1 MASYFNYING
11 EWVKSKSKKTFKSTN
26 PANTSKTVGTVQL
39 SSKEDV
45 NAAVK
50 AAKHAFNP
58 WRLTP
63 APVRAHYL
71 IKAAQ
76 LLEKRK
82 KRLGELVTS
91 EMGKVIA
98 EGLGDVQEAIDMAY
112 YMAGEGR
119 RMFGQTT
126 HSELP
131 NKDMKSIREP
141 IGVFGII
148 TPWNFPIAI
157 PSWKIL
163 PALITGNTVVFKPSS
178 ETPICAIEFV
188 KALDEAGLPKG
199 VLNLVTGSGSEVG
212 DPLIKHPDVT
222 GVSFTGSCGV
232 GFAIEA
238 LCGGLHKPVATE
250 MGGKNGILVMDDA
263 DLKLAVH
270 GAIWGGFGT
279 TGQRCTAASR
289 VILHKSI
296 ADDFTELFLKSTKA
310 LKIGDGLLKGTDMGP
325 LVNEA
330 ARKKVEEYVG
340 IGMKEGATLL
350 TGGKVCKAREY
361 AKGWF
366 FEPTIFADTTPKMR
380 IAQEEIFGPVVCLLE
395 CKDLEEGIH
404 LINNTKFGLSNSIYT
419 AGVNNSAI
427 AERDI
432 QSGLVYINA
441 STIGSEVHL
450 PFGGFKNTG
459 LGHKEAGG
467 IGGAI
472 DVYTRVKV
480 VYRDFSGTLQRAQLD
495 TEELAKDVE

>member
-11 EWVKSKSKKTFKSTN
+11 KWVKAKSGKTFKSTN
-26 PANTSKTVGTVQL
+26 PANGKTIGTVPL

-50 AAKHAFNP
+50 AAKSAFNP

-71 IKAAQ
+71 VKAAQ
-76 LLEKRK
+76 NLEKQKR
-82 KRLGELVTS
+82 RLGELVTS

-98 EGLGDVQEAIDMAY
+98 EGLGDVQEAIDMAL

-157 PSWKIL
+157 PSWKIF
-163 PALITGNTVVFKPSS
+163 PALIAGNTVVFKPSS
-178 ETPICAIEFV
+178 ETPVCAIEFV
-188 KALDEAGLPKG
+188 KALHDAGLPKG
-199 VLNLVTGSGSEVG
+199 VLNLVTGSGREIG
-212 DPLIKHPDVT
+212 NPLVKHPDVT
-222 GVSFTGSCGV
+222 GVSFTGSCDV
-232 GFAIEA
+232 GFGIEEM
-238 LCGGLHKPVATE
+238 CGRLHKQVATE

-289 VILHKSI
+289 VVLHKSI
-296 ADDFTELFLKSTKA
+296 ADDFTELFVKRAKSLK
-310 LKIGDGLLKGTDMGP
+310 LGDGLLKKTDMGP

-350 TGGKVCKAREY
+350 TGGKVYTGKGCE
-361 AKGWF
+361 KGWF
-366 FEPTIFADTTPKMR
+366 FEPTIFADVKPKMR

-395 CKDLEEGIH
+395 CKDLEEGIDI
-404 LINNTKFGLSNSIYT
+404 INNTKFGLSNSIYT
-419 AGVNNSAI
+419 RDVNNSAI

-472 DVYTRVKV
+472 DVYTRLKV
-480 VYRDFSGTLQRAQLD
+480 VYRDYSGRLQRAQLD
-495 TEELAKDVE
+495 TDELAKDVK

>member
-1 MASYFNYING
+1 MASYDNYING
-11 EWVKSKSKKTFKSTN
+11 KWVQAKDGRTFESRN
-26 PANTSKTVGTVQL
+26 PANTDEVIGIVPL

-45 NAAVK
+45 DAAVK
-50 AAKHAFNP
+50 AAKAAFSH

-63 APVRAHYL
+63 APVRAHFL
-71 IKAAQ
+71 FKAAH

-82 KRLGELVTS
+82 QRLGELVTS
-91 EMGKVIA
+91 EMGKVLA
-98 EGLGDVQEAIDMAY
+98 EGLGDVQEAIDMGR

-141 IGVFGII
+141 IGVFSII

-157 PSWKIL
+157 PAWKIF
-163 PALITGNTVVFKPSS
+163 PALIAGNTVVFKPSS
-178 ETPICAIEFV
+178 ETPVCGVEFV

-199 VLNLVTGSGSEVG
+199 VLNLVSGSGRELG
-212 DPLIKHPDVT
+212 NPLIEHPGVS
-222 GVSFTGSCGV
+222 GVSFTGSCDT
-232 GFAIEA
+232 GFAIEEV
-238 LCGGLHKPVATE
+238 CGRLHRPVATE
-250 MGGKNGILVMDDA
+250 MGGKNGILVMPDA
-263 DLKLAVH
+263 DLELAVD

-289 VILHKSI
+289 IVLHKDI
-296 ADDFTELFLKSTKA
+296 REEFTELFLKRTKA
-310 LKIGDGLLKGTDMGP
+310 LKLGSGLLKETEMGP
-325 LVNEA
+325 LVSEF
-330 ARKKVEEYVG
+330 ARKKVEDYVG

-350 TGGKVCKAREY
+350 TGGKACTAKACS
-361 AKGWF
+361 KGWF
-366 FEPTIFADTTPKMR
+366 FEPTIFSDVKPEMR

-395 CKDLEEGIH
+395 CEDLEDGINI
-404 LINNTKFGLSNSIYT
+404 INNTKFGLSNSIYT
-419 AGVNNSAI
+419 TDVNTSAI
-427 AERDI
+427 AERDF

-472 DVYTRVKV
+472 DVFTRVKV
-480 VYRDFSGTLQRAQLD
+480 VYRDFSGQLQRAQLD
-495 TEELAKDVE
+495 TEDLAEDVK